1 VPSYYDPLIAK
12 LIVHAETR
20 DLAIKRMARAL
31 EEFHIKGIK
40 TNIPLLIK
48 IMKDHDF
55 IAGNI
60 DIDFISKFK

>member
-1 VPSYYDPLIAK
+1 MS
-12 LIVHAETR
+12 
-20 DLAIKRMARAL
+20 RAL